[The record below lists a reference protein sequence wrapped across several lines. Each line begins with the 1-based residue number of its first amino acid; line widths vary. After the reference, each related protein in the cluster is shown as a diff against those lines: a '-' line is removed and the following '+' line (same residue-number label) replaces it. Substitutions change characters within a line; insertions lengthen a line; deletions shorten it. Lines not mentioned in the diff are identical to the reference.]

1 MIPSLSGADD
11 DVVVASLP
19 LEYIEI
25 GFCSLDENGAATMTS
40 FFVFGSKYDA
50 I

>member
-25 GFCSLDENGAATMTS
+25 GFCSLDENGAVTTTS
-40 FFVFGSKYDA
+40 FLVFGSTYDA
-50 I
+50 T